1 MLTATHISRSFG
13 PDLVLDRVSLTVN
26 RGERIALIGPNGSGK
41 STLVRILAGLDRPDS
56 GHVACTPANIRIGY
70 LPQAL
75 RDLEAGTV
83 GDVLLRARG
92 DLGRSERH
100 MEELQEALAAPDV
113 SSSATETL
121 LAAYAEAQTVWESAG
136 GYDRAHRAERI
147 GAGLGIDAFGYTTP
161 VAQLSGGEKTRLGLA
176 RLLLD
181 EPDLLVLDEPTNHLD
196 VDALEWLETFML
208 DFPGASLLV
217 SHDRAFLDAVATR
230 TLGLDG
236 ETRTLRGYAGGY
248 SAFEVAREAERQR
261 HLAAWQDQQAY
272 IKQVE
277 TDIRRI
283 KGDALG
289 IQQGPKRGR
298 DFYGAV
304 SAKVAKQAKA
314 RERKLER
321 YLESDERVDKPRAGW
336 GLKLDLQEQSG
347 GSQVVVRAEELVFAY
362 PGCPPLL
369 SNVTFDLL
377 MGQRIALTGPNGAGK
392 TTLFRLL
399 RGDLVPT
406 AGTQRVSP
414 SLVVGYL
421 AQESE
426 TLDPEQTIL
435 ESLRSVVAWSETEA
449 RSFLHR
455 FLFGGDMPY
464 RRVGVLSYGER
475 VRLQLALLAASPPV
489 GSSTFLLLDEP
500 LNHLDI
506 PARERFEEAL
516 GLFTGP
522 ILVVSHDRYFVRR
535 FAEQVWELRD
545 GRLEVMSA
553 A

>member
-1 MLTATHISRSFG
+1 MLTATHISRTFG
-13 PDLVLDRVSLTVN
+13 PDLVLDQVSLTVN
-26 RGERIALIGPNGSGK
+26 RGERVALIGPNGSGK
-41 STLVRILAGLDRPDS
+41 STLVRILAGLDTPDS
-56 GHVACTPANIRIGY
+56 GHVVCTPANLRIGY

-75 RDLEAGTV
+75 SDLEEGTV

-92 DLGRSERH
+92 DLGRSERR
-100 MEELQEALAAPDV
+100 MEELQEALAAPDL
-113 SSSATETL
+113 SSPATETL
-121 LAAYAEAQTVWESAG
+121 LAAYAEAQTVWEAAG

-147 GAGLGIDAFGYTTP
+147 GAGLGIDAFDHATP

-196 VDALEWLETFML
+196 VDALEWLEAFML

-230 TLGLDG
+230 TLVLDG

-261 HLAAWQDQQAY
+261 HLATWQDQQVY

-321 YLESDERVDKPRAGW
+321 YLESDERVDKPRSGW
-336 GLKLDLQEQSG
+336 GLKLDLHEQSG
-347 GSQVVVRAEELVFAY
+347 GSRVVVRAE
-362 PGCPPLL
+362 
-369 SNVTFDLL
+369 
-377 MGQRIALTGPNGAGK
+377 
-392 TTLFRLL
+392 
-399 RGDLVPT
+399 
-406 AGTQRVSP
+406 
-414 SLVVGYL
+414 
-421 AQESE
+421 
-426 TLDPEQTIL
+426 
-435 ESLRSVVAWSETEA
+435 
-449 RSFLHR
+449 
-455 FLFGGDMPY
+455 
-464 RRVGVLSYGER
+464 
-475 VRLQLALLAASPPV
+475 
-489 GSSTFLLLDEP
+489 
-500 LNHLDI
+500 
-506 PARERFEEAL
+506 
-516 GLFTGP
+516 
-522 ILVVSHDRYFVRR
+522 
-535 FAEQVWELRD
+535 
-545 GRLEVMSA
+545 
-553 A
+553 